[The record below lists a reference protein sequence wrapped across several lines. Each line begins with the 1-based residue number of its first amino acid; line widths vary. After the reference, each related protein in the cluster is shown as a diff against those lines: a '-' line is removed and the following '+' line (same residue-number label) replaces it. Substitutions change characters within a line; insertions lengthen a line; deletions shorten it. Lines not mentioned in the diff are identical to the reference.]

1 MNLSIHLN
9 PAQLQQVCNDMPPII
24 CHVFSAC
31 ALTLVLGPGCTRN
44 PVTVVET
51 RGEVPPPQSV
61 ALHSAS
67 SPDGVLSGRVLLPGD
82 GGRRGLEVHAWF
94 TDPSGKE
101 RQLWLLPEDD
111 GRFEHTFSGDLT
123 GARVFAGLGVHEFDA
138 ADLKRS
144 ADTGGVDLGTI
155 DLRDRLAEYPIRV
168 RAGEGSREGFVR
180 VGLWV
185 GPPHTGPQGELPSL
199 GSRQFPT
206 YELGQ
211 SIDWVLPPDTRDVY
225 FLVERSDGP
234 GQGTSWR
241 ASAQRL
247 FGPFD
252 SSSFPLE
259 LVLD

>member
-1 MNLSIHLN
+1 
-9 PAQLQQVCNDMPPII
+9 MPPII
-24 CHVFSAC
+24 CRRVYAY
-31 ALTLVLGPGCTRN
+31 ALSLVLVSGCTRD

-51 RGEVPPPQSV
+51 RGEVPPPQGV

-67 SPDGVLSGRVLLPGD
+67 SQDGVLSGRVLLPGD

-101 RQLWLLPEDD
+101 GQLWLLPEDD
-111 GRFEHTFSGDLT
+111 GRFEHMFSGELT
-123 GARVFAGLGVHEFDA
+123 GARVFAGLGVHAFDA
-138 ADLKRS
+138 IDLKRS
-144 ADTGGVDLGTI
+144 VDTGGVDLGTI
-155 DLRDRLAEYPIRV
+155 DLRDRLAVYPIHV
-168 RAGEGSREGFVR
+168 RAGDGSRKGFVR

-185 GPPHTGPQGELPSL
+185 GLPHTGPQGELPSL

-211 SIDWVLPPDTRDVY
+211 SIDWVLPPDTPDVY
-225 FLVERSDGP
+225 FLVERSDGS

-241 ASAQRL
+241 ADGQQL